1 MSDSPR
7 FSHTL
12 SRRSFVQLISALT
25 ATPSLARG
33 AMAQDTAANASS
45 RLWYRRPAERWV
57 EALPIGNGRLG
68 AMVFGGVVTERL
80 QLNDDSLWSGGPK
93 DWNNPMVY
101 EKHGCPSPAP
111 TLVHC
116 HPWLSMFASNVRS
129 YSFED
134 SVRGI
139 CGA

>member
-25 ATPSLARG
+25 ATPSLARR

-80 QLNDDSLWSGGPK
+80 QLNDDSLWSGRTA
-93 DWNNPMVY
+93 VY
-101 EKHGCPSPAP
+101 S
-111 TLVHC
+111 
-116 HPWLSMFASNVRS
+116 
-129 YSFED
+129 
-134 SVRGI
+134 
-139 CGA
+139 